1 MFMSFVLG
9 YLHKWTK
16 IIPIGLPCAI
26 VNAEMKQDVVNRM
39 FNGSR
44 CRRGQEII
52 AVVPILGIIL
62 EAKRRTRTM
71 PGRIQKGHWVIA
83 LLML

>member
-1 MFMSFVLG
+1 MFVSFVLG
-9 YLHKWTK
+9 YLHEWTK
-16 IIPIGLPCAI
+16 IIPIGLPHAI

-39 FNGSR
+39 FNGSG

-62 EAKRRTRTM
+62 EAKKEDQDHAWENPERTL
-71 PGRIQKGHWVIA
+71 GNS
-83 LLML
+83 LCCN